1 MIYKLKSRYDQKRGR
16 KMKKK
21 SLYLIIL
28 SLITVFGLFI
38 PVETVSAADT
48 ALEDIQ
54 KKGTLVIG
62 TSADFPPYEFHAV
75 VDGKDTIVGMDIS
88 IAQKIATDLG
98 VELKVDDIGF
108 DSLLP
113 ALESEKIDMVI
124 SGMSPTDERKKSVD
138 FSNVYYTGGQNIVV
152 RETDKDIYTNANELK
167 EMKVGVQTGS
177 LQETIAKEQMLDS
190 ELLSL
195 SKITD
200 LILALKTN
208 KIEAILMEK
217 PSAEAYIENDGQ
229 LLTFDGEFLL
239 EEGEQGSAIAF
250 KKDTQ
255 SLVAAINTSLT
266 EIEEQNLISSYLEEA
281 GAHLQ
286 DAQQGTDEESD
297 SSNSIFNYWQ
307 YFLKGTGY
315 TILISVVSVFFGSI
329 LGVVLSFMRM
339 SQNKITKFL
348 ATAYVEFVRGT
359 PMMIQVMF
367 IYFAVG
373 YLINIP
379 ALASGIIAVSLN
391 SAAYI
396 CEIIRSGLNSVPK
409 GQAEAAR
416 SLGMSQKISMRQVIF
431 PQALKNI
438 WPALGN
444 EFITVIKESS
454 IVSIIGVSDLI
465 FQTKVV
471 TSVSYRGIAPLVVT
485 MIIYFIL
492 TFSLTKLLN
501 HYEGKM
507 NHD

>member
-1 MIYKLKSRYDQKRGR
+1 MI
-16 KMKKK
+16 KK
-21 SLYLIIL
+21 SLYLVVL
-28 SLITVFGLFI
+28 SLIAVFSFFI
-38 PVETVSAADT
+38 PVETVFAADT

-54 KKGTLVIG
+54 EKGTLVIG
-62 TSADFPPYEFHAV
+62 TSADFPPYEFHSTV
-75 VDGKDTIVGMDIS
+75 NGKDTIVGMDIS
-88 IAQKIATDLG
+88 IAQKIAEDLG
-98 VELKVDDIGF
+98 VELKIEDIGF

-113 ALESEKIDMVI
+113 ALESEKVDMVI
-124 SGMSPTDERKKSVD
+124 SGMSPTEERKQSVD
-138 FSNVYYTGGQNIVV
+138 FSEVYYTGGQNIVV
-152 RETDKDIYTNANELK
+152 READKEIYKSTADLK
-167 EMKVGVQTGS
+167 GLKVGVQTGS
-177 LQETIAKEQMLDS
+177 LQETLAQEQMPDS
-190 ELLSL
+190 EILSL
-195 SKITD
+195 TKTTD
-200 LILALKTN
+200 LLLALKTN
-208 KIEAILMEK
+208 KVEAVLMEK
-217 PSAEAYIENDGQ
+217 PSAEAYVGNDNQ
-229 LLTFDGEFLL
+229 ILTFDGGFQL

-255 SLVAAINTSLT
+255 SLVAAVNSSLT
-266 EIEEQNLISSYLEEA
+266 EISEQDLISDYLEEA
-281 GAHLQ
+281 GTHLQ
-286 DAQQGTDEESD
+286 EAQGGTEEESAE
-297 SSNSIFNYWQ
+297 SNSILNYWN

-339 SQNKITKFL
+339 SKNKIVHFV

-373 YLINIP
+373 YLVNIP

-396 CEIIRSGLNSVPK
+396 CEIIHSGLNSVPK
-409 GQAEAAR
+409 GQSEAAR
-416 SLGMSQKISMRQVIF
+416 SLGMSKKIAMRQIIF

-465 FQTKVV
+465 FQTRVV

>member
-1 MIYKLKSRYDQKRGR
+1 
-16 KMKKK
+16 MKKK

-28 SLITVFGLFI
+28 SLMTVFGLFV
-38 PVETVSAADT
+38 PVETVSATDT

-62 TSADFPPYEFHAV
+62 TSADFPPYEFHAA

-88 IAQKIATDLG
+88 IAQKIAADLG
-98 VELKVDDIGF
+98 VELKIDDIGF

-124 SGMSPTDERKKSVD
+124 SGMSPTNERKKSVD

-152 RETDKDIYTNANELK
+152 RETDKDVHTSTSDLK
-167 EMKVGVQTGS
+167 GMKVGVQTAS
-177 LQETIAKEQMLDS
+177 LQETIAQEQMLDS

-195 SKITD
+195 SKMTD

-217 PSAEAYIENDGQ
+217 PSAEAYIENDSQ
-229 LLTFDGEFLL
+229 LVTFDGEFIL

-255 SLVAAINTSLT
+255 SLVAAVNTSLT
-266 EIEEQNLISSYLEEA
+266 AIEEEKLIASYLEEA
-281 GAHLQ
+281 GSHLQ
-286 DAQQGTDEESD
+286 AASQGTDEESD
-297 SSNSIFNYWQ
+297 SNNSIFNYWR
-307 YFLKGTGY
+307 YFLNGTGY

-329 LGVVLSFMRM
+329 LGVILSFMRT
-339 SQNKITKFL
+339 SKNKIIKFL

-416 SLGMSQKISMRQVIF
+416 SLGMSQKISMRQIIF

-471 TSVSYRGIAPLVVT
+471 TSISYRGIAPLVIT

-507 NHD
+507 DHD